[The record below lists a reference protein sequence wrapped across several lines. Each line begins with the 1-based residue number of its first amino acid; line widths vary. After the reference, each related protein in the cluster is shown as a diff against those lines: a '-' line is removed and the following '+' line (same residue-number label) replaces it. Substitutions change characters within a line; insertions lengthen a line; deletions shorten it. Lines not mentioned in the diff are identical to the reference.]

1 MKLISNLTA
10 ALVAAKVQAETV
22 TYTDVN
28 LKAMN
33 DLQIKAITGDT
44 SSNGPNT
51 RSGFYVQLMINN
63 LQGYGCWCHFDEQHG
78 QGKGQP
84 VDVFDTHCMK
94 YHHMVA
100 CAKREIADC
109 DPYDTTYQVTTTNG
123 ENGEILYDCE
133 TGNTPCQTA
142 TCYSQK
148 HFVSLLLTE
157 QLENLKVPDYPS
169 FSSWKNGGSF
179 DNQSCKVPHNGRP
192 RDEMCCGTWQH
203 NTKRLLKFGRHLSRS
218 CCDKEDG
225 TFKTYDSNLATCC
238 DDGSVRVHGT
248 C

>member
-1 MKLISNLTA
+1 MKLISNIA
-10 ALVAAKVQAETV
+10 AAILAAQAHAEIFKGL
-22 TYTDVN
+22 D
-28 LKAMN
+28 LKGLN
-33 DLQIKAITGDT
+33 DLMAKNVQIANDQV
-44 SSNGPNT
+44 GPAG
-51 RSGFYVQLMINN
+51 RSGFFVQMMINN
-63 LQGYGCWCHFDEQHG
+63 LQGYGCWCYFDEQHG

-84 VDVFDTHCMK
+84 VDVFDSHCMK

-100 CAKREIADC
+100 CAKTEIASC

-123 ENGEILYDCE
+123 EDGQILYDCE

-148 HFVSLLLTE
+148 HFISLLLTE
-157 QLENLKVPDYPS
+157 QLENLKVPDYPN

-179 DNQSCKVPHNGRP
+179 DNQSCKVPHNGKP
-192 RDEMCCGTWQH
+192 RDEMCCGTWKH

-218 CCDKEDG
+218 CCDNKEDG